1 MVTGDADPA
10 PVRRAFKPRLRL
22 QTAATPLQRRLSGG
36 GIYPLM
42 ALCQIGSRIYLLTL
56 FESSLPMPAQL
67 KRRLFV
73 FLFLVTVIVLG
84 FFAHWWFKGRFYES
98 TDNAYVQ
105 GEITRVSSQ
114 LGARI
119 DQVLVQDNQHVEKGQ
134 LLIRLEGDD
143 FHLAVDR
150 ANAAL
155 ATREAERL
163 QAISKLTQQA
173 SLIAA
178 GEAQVASSQA
188 SLGRSQI
195 DLSRAQTLRKPGY
208 VSEERVTTLSA
219 DNHIAR
225 SQVAKAQADLQGQRQ
240 QVNAL
245 NAEIKRLDA
254 QLANARTDL
263 AQAELNLTRSEIHA
277 PISGLIGQRAAR
289 NGQFVQAGAYLLSI
303 VPDQDIWIQANF
315 KETQIGHMQPG
326 QKAEL
331 IFDAYSDTPIEGRV
345 ESLFAASGAQFSL
358 LPPDNATGNFTKVVQ
373 RIPVKLTF
381 AADNPLHGKIR
392 PGMSVTVNVNIK
404 DPVDGR

>member
-1 MVTGDADPA
+1 MPA
-10 PVRRAFKPRLRL
+10 P
-22 QTAATPLQRRLSGG
+22 
-36 GIYPLM
+36 
-42 ALCQIGSRIYLLTL
+42 
-56 FESSLPMPAQL
+56 L
-67 KRRLFV
+67 KRRLFIFV
-73 FLFLVTVIVLG
+73 FIVSLIALG
-84 FFAHWWFKGRFYES
+84 FFAHWFFKGRFYES

-119 DQVLVQDNQHVEKGQ
+119 ADVKVGDNEHVQKGQ
-134 LLIRLEGDD
+134 LLVKLEDDD

-155 ATREAERL
+155 AMREAERT
-163 QAISKLTQQA
+163 QAQSKLTQQA

-178 GEAQVASSQA
+178 GEAKVASSQA

-225 SQVAKAQADLQGQRQ
+225 SQVSMAQADLQGQRQ

-254 QLANARTDL
+254 LIANARTDL

-277 PISGLIGQRAAR
+277 PISGLVGQRAAR
-289 NGQFVQAGAYLLSI
+289 NGQYVQAGAYLLSI

-331 IFDAYSDTPIEGRV
+331 TFDAYSDTPIEARV
-345 ESLFAASGAQFSL
+345 DSLFAASGAQFSL

-381 AADNPLHGKIR
+381 AADNLLQGKIR
-392 PGMSVTVNVNIK
+392 PGMSVTVKVNIK
-404 DPVDGR
+404 DQSDGR

>member
-1 MVTGDADPA
+1 MPA
-10 PVRRAFKPRLRL
+10 P
-22 QTAATPLQRRLSGG
+22 
-36 GIYPLM
+36 
-42 ALCQIGSRIYLLTL
+42 
-56 FESSLPMPAQL
+56 L
-67 KRRLFV
+67 KRRLLIFV
-73 FLFLVTVIVLG
+73 LIVSLIALG
-84 FFAHWWFKGRFYES
+84 FFAHWFFRGRFYES

-119 DQVLVQDNQHVEKGQ
+119 VEVLVGDNEHVQQGQ
-134 LLIRLEGDD
+134 LLVRLEDDD

-155 ATREAERL
+155 TMREAERT
-163 QAISKLTQQA
+163 QAQSKLTQQA

-178 GEAQVASSQA
+178 GEAKVASNQA

-225 SQVAKAQADLQGQRQ
+225 SQVAMAQADLQGQRQ

-254 QLANARTDL
+254 LIANARTDL

-277 PISGLIGQRAAR
+277 PISGLVGQRAAR
-289 NGQFVQAGAYLLSI
+289 NGQYVQAGAYLLSI

-331 IFDAYSDTPIEGRV
+331 TFDAYGDTPIEARV
-345 ESLFAASGAQFSL
+345 DSLFAASGAQFSL

-381 AADNPLHGKIR
+381 AADNPLKGKIR
-392 PGMSVTVNVNIK
+392 PGMSVTVKVNIK
-404 DPVDGR
+404 DQPDGR

>member
-1 MVTGDADPA
+1 
-10 PVRRAFKPRLRL
+10 
-22 QTAATPLQRRLSGG
+22 
-36 GIYPLM
+36 
-42 ALCQIGSRIYLLTL
+42 
-56 FESSLPMPAQL
+56 MPAQL
-67 KRRLFV
+67 KRRLFT
-73 FLFLVTVIVLG
+73 FLLMVLLIAG
-84 FFAHWWFKGRFYES
+84 GLFAQWFFKGRFYES

-134 LLIRLEGDD
+134 LLIKLEGDD
-143 FHLAVDR
+143 FRLAVDR
-150 ANAAL
+150 ANAVL
-155 ATREAERL
+155 ATRQAERL
-163 QAISKLTQQA
+163 QAQSKLTQQA

-178 GEAQVASSQA
+178 SEAQVASSQA

-195 DLSRAQTLRKPGY
+195 DLTRAETLRKPGY

-219 DNHIAR
+219 ESHIAR
-225 SQVAKAQADLQGQRQ
+225 SQVAKAQADAQSQRQ

-245 NAEIKRLDA
+245 TAEIKRLDA
-254 QLANARTDL
+254 QIANAKTDL

-289 NGQFVQAGAYLLSI
+289 EGQYVQAGAYLLSI
-303 VPDQDIWIQANF
+303 VPDEDIWIQANF

-326 QKAEL
+326 QEAEL
-331 IFDAYSDTPIEGRV
+331 TFDAYSDTPIKARV
-345 ESLFAASGAQFSL
+345 DSLFAASGAQFSL

-381 AADNPLHGKIR
+381 AADNPLRGKIR
-392 PGMSVTVNVNIK
+392 PGMSVTAKVNIK
-404 DPVDGR
+404 DAPADVTPKVSSKDAADDGR

>member
-1 MVTGDADPA
+1 
-10 PVRRAFKPRLRL
+10 
-22 QTAATPLQRRLSGG
+22 
-36 GIYPLM
+36 
-42 ALCQIGSRIYLLTL
+42 
-56 FESSLPMPAQL
+56 MPAQL
-67 KRRLFV
+67 KRRLIIFV
-73 FLFLVTVIVLG
+73 LLVLLIAGSL
-84 FFAHWWFKGRFYES
+84 FAHWFFKGRFYES

-114 LGARI
+114 LSARI
-119 DQVLVQDNQHVEKGQ
+119 DEVLVQDNQHVEKGQ
-134 LLIRLEGDD
+134 LLVRLEGDD
-143 FHLAVDR
+143 FRLAVDR

-163 QAISKLTQQA
+163 QAQSKLTQQA

-178 GEAQVASSQA
+178 SEAQVATTQA
-188 SLGRSQI
+188 TLGRSQI
-195 DLSRAQTLRKPGY
+195 DLSRAEALRKPGF

-225 SQVAKAQADLQGQRQ
+225 SQVAKAQADAQSQRQ
-240 QVNAL
+240 QVSAL

-254 QLANARTDL
+254 QIANARADL

-277 PISGLIGQRAAR
+277 PISGLVGQRAAR
-289 NGQFVQAGAYLLSI
+289 NGQIVQAGAYLLSI
-303 VPDQDIWIQANF
+303 VPDEDIWVQANF

-331 IFDAYSDTPIEGRV
+331 VFDAYSDTPIEARV
-345 ESLFAASGAQFSL
+345 DSLFAASGAQFSL

-381 AADNPLHGKIR
+381 KADNPLHGKIR
-392 PGMSVTVNVNIK
+392 PGMSVTATVNIK
-404 DPVDGR
+404 DAPDNGR

>member
-1 MVTGDADPA
+1 
-10 PVRRAFKPRLRL
+10 
-22 QTAATPLQRRLSGG
+22 
-36 GIYPLM
+36 
-42 ALCQIGSRIYLLTL
+42 
-56 FESSLPMPAQL
+56 MPAQL
-67 KRRLFV
+67 KRRLFS
-73 FLFLVTVIVLG
+73 FLLIVLLIAG
-84 FFAHWWFKGRFYES
+84 GLFAHWLFKGRFYES

-134 LLIRLEGDD
+134 LLVKLEGDD
-143 FHLAVDR
+143 FRLAVDR

-163 QAISKLTQQA
+163 QAQSKLTQQA

-178 GEAQVASSQA
+178 SEAQVASSQA

-195 DLSRAQTLRKPGY
+195 DLTRAETLRKPGFI
-208 VSEERVTTLSA
+208 SEERVTSLSA

-225 SQVAKAQADLQGQRQ
+225 SQVADAQGQRQ

-245 NAEIKRLDA
+245 TAEIKRLDA
-254 QLANARTDL
+254 QIANAKTDL

-289 NGQFVQAGAYLLSI
+289 EGQYVQAGAYLLSI
-303 VPDQDIWIQANF
+303 VPDEDIWIQANF

-326 QKAEL
+326 QEAEL
-331 IFDAYSDTPIEGRV
+331 TFDAYSDTPIKARV
-345 ESLFAASGAQFSL
+345 DSLFAASGAQFSL

-381 AADNPLHGKIR
+381 AADNPLRGKIR
-392 PGMSVTVNVNIK
+392 PGMSVTAKVNIK
-404 DPVDGR
+404 DAPEDVTPKVSHKDAPDDGR

>member
-1 MVTGDADPA
+1 
-10 PVRRAFKPRLRL
+10 
-22 QTAATPLQRRLSGG
+22 
-36 GIYPLM
+36 
-42 ALCQIGSRIYLLTL
+42 
-56 FESSLPMPAQL
+56 MPAQL
-67 KRRLFV
+67 KRRLSV
-73 FLFLVTVIVLG
+73 FLLIVLLIALG
-84 FFAHWWFKGRFYES
+84 FFAEWFWRGRFYES

-119 DQVLVQDNQHVEKGQ
+119 DQVLVADNQHVEKGQ
-134 LLIRLEGDD
+134 LLVRLEGDD

-150 ANAAL
+150 ANATL

-163 QAISKLTQQA
+163 QAQSKLTQQA

-178 GEAQVASSQA
+178 ADAQVASSQA
-188 SLGRSQI
+188 SLGRSQL

-225 SQVAKAQADLQGQRQ
+225 SQVAKAQADLQSQRQ

-245 NAEIKRLDA
+245 AAELKRLDG
-254 QLANARTDL
+254 QIANARVDL

-277 PISGLIGQRAAR
+277 PISGMVGQRAAR
-289 NGQFVQAGAYLLSI
+289 NGQYVQAGAYLLSI

-326 QKAEL
+326 QSAKL
-331 IFDAYSDTPIEGRV
+331 TFDAYEDMPIQGRV

-381 AADNPLHGKIR
+381 AADNPLRGRIR
-392 PGMSVTVNVNIK
+392 PGMSVTVKVDIR
-404 DPVDGR
+404 DPDHGR

>member
-1 MVTGDADPA
+1 MIAMPA
-10 PVRRAFKPRLRL
+10 P
-22 QTAATPLQRRLSGG
+22 
-36 GIYPLM
+36 
-42 ALCQIGSRIYLLTL
+42 
-56 FESSLPMPAQL
+56 L
-67 KRRLFV
+67 KRRLFI
-73 FLFLVTVIVLG
+73 FLLIVVLIAAG
-84 FFAHWWFKGRFYES
+84 FFAQWFFKGRFYES

-119 DQVLVQDNQHVEKGQ
+119 VEVLVGDNEHVEKGQ
-134 LLIRLEGDD
+134 LLVKLEGDD

-155 ATREAERL
+155 AMREAERV
-163 QAISKLTQQA
+163 QAQSKLTQQA

-178 GEAQVASSQA
+178 GAAKVSSSQA
-188 SLGRSQI
+188 TLGRSQI
-195 DLSRAQTLRKPGY
+195 DLNRAQTLRKPGY
-208 VSEERVTTLSA
+208 VSEERVTTLDA

-225 SQVAKAQADLQGQRQ
+225 SQVTMAQADLQGQRQ

-254 QLANARTDL
+254 MIANAKTDL

-289 NGQFVQAGAYLLSI
+289 NGQYVQAGAYLLSI
-303 VPDQDIWIQANF
+303 VPDQDIWVQANF

-331 IFDAYSDTPIEGRV
+331 TFDAYSDTPIEGRV
-345 ESLFAASGAQFSL
+345 ANLFGASGAQFSL

-381 AADNPLHGKIR
+381 AANNPLQGKIR
-392 PGMSVTVNVNIK
+392 PGMSVTVKVQIQ
-404 DPVDGR
+404 DPDHGR

>member
-1 MVTGDADPA
+1 
-10 PVRRAFKPRLRL
+10 
-22 QTAATPLQRRLSGG
+22 
-36 GIYPLM
+36 
-42 ALCQIGSRIYLLTL
+42 
-56 FESSLPMPAQL
+56 MPAQL
-67 KRRLFV
+67 KRRLIIFV
-73 FLFLVTVIVLG
+73 LLVLLIAASL
-84 FFAHWWFKGRFYES
+84 FAHWFFKGRFYES

-114 LGARI
+114 LSARI
-119 DQVLVQDNQHVEKGQ
+119 DEVLVQDNQHVEKGQ
-134 LLIRLEGDD
+134 LLVRLEGDD
-143 FHLAVDR
+143 FRLAVDR

-163 QAISKLTQQA
+163 QAQSKLTQQA

-178 GEAQVASSQA
+178 SEAQVATTQA
-188 SLGRSQI
+188 TLGRSQI
-195 DLSRAQTLRKPGY
+195 DLSRAEALRKPGF

-225 SQVAKAQADLQGQRQ
+225 SQVAKAQADAQSQRQ
-240 QVNAL
+240 QVSAL

-254 QLANARTDL
+254 QIANARADL

-277 PISGLIGQRAAR
+277 PISGLVGQRAAR
-289 NGQFVQAGAYLLSI
+289 NGQIVQAGAYLLSI
-303 VPDQDIWIQANF
+303 VPDEDIWVQANF

-331 IFDAYSDTPIEGRV
+331 VFDAYSDTPIKARV
-345 ESLFAASGAQFSL
+345 DSLFAASGAQFSL

-381 AADNPLHGKIR
+381 KADNPLHGKIR
-392 PGMSVTVNVNIK
+392 PGMSVTATVNIK
-404 DPVDGR
+404 DAPDNGR